1 MSTIKNVVLVHGS
14 FVDGAGWESVF
25 HLLTRRGYN
34 VSVAQIPTT
43 SLEADLAATKQVI
56 DQQDGDV
63 VLVGHSYG
71 GVVIS
76 EAGNHPKV
84 KRLVYVTAFA
94 ADAGESVASLIAN
107 PPPGATVPPILPPQ
121 NGFLFLDQ
129 SKFAAAFAAD
139 VEPDKAA
146 FMARSQLP
154 WGVVSLEGAVTRPAW
169 KTTELLFG
177 GHRGWDDSAARAAD
191 DGATGRCHGAGSARQ
206 SRGLRVKAWPGRGH
220 HRGGRCGLNAGRAGV
235 TSPKS
240 FRRAARL
247 GAR

>member
-34 VSVAQIPTT
+34 VSVVQIPTT
-43 SLEADLAATKQVI
+43 TLEADLAATKQI
-56 DQQDGDV
+56 LDQQDGDI

-84 KRLVYVTAFA
+84 KRLVYVAAFA
-94 ADAGESVASLIAN
+94 ADAGESVVSLIAN
-107 PPPGATVPPILPPQ
+107 PPPILPPQ
-121 NGFLFLDQ
+121 NGFLLLDQ

-146 FMARSQLP
+146 FMAKSQLP
-154 WGVVSLEGAVTRPAW
+154 WGVVSAEGAVAKPAW
-169 KTTELLFG
+169 KTKPSFYLVTTEDG
-177 GHRGWDDSAARAAD
+177 MVPPPAQRKMAQRA
-191 DGATGRCHGAGSARQ
+191 GATVREVPASHAVYVSKPGSVADIIE
-206 SRGLRVKAWPGRGH
+206 
-220 HRGGRCGLNAGRAGV
+220 
-235 TSPKS
+235 
-240 FRRAARL
+240 AA
-247 GAR
+247 AAA